1 MSLRKATFL
10 LAFLLAVPA
19 ARADVG
25 LGLFLGEPTGID
37 LKIGTGPRSGLDILA
52 GYHEIYRDNYG
63 GDYAHVTYVLTP
75 AVGHGRSVIV
85 PFRIGFGV
93 ALLDDGRRF
102 GDNLH
107 VGVRA
112 PLEIGLRFRSVPLEI
127 YGELSALLV
136 FQDSPFLDLD
146 GGVGFRI
153 YF

>member
-1 MSLRKATFL
+1 MSLRK
-10 LAFLLAVPA
+10 LAFLVVLLAAPA
-19 ARADVG
+19 ASADVG

-37 LKIGTGPRSGLDILA
+37 LKLGLGNRSGLDILA
-52 GYHEIYRDNYG
+52 GWHEIYRDNYG
-63 GDYAHVTYVLTP
+63 GDYAHVTYLLTP

-85 PFRIGFGV
+85 PFRIGIGV
-93 ALLDDGRRF
+93 ALLDSGVRF

-112 PLEIGLRFRSVPLEI
+112 PLEIGFRFRSVPLEI

-136 FQDSPFLDLD
+136 LENNPFLDVD